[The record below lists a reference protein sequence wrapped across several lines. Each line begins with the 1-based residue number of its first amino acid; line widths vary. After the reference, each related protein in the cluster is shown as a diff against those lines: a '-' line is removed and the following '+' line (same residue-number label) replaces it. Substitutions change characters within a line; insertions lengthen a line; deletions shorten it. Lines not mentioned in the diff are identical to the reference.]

1 MVVMYIPI
9 GTTTLLRGLSDWRGC
24 YVVMYIPIGTTTLL
38 RGLSD
43 MRLKGDGCYV
53 HTHRNNDSVERSV

>member
-9 GTTTLLRGLSDWRGC
+9 GTTTLLRGLSDGC
-24 YVVMYIPIGTTTLL
+24 
-38 RGLSD
+38 
-43 MRLKGDGCYV
+43 CV

>member
-1 MVVMYIPI
+1 M
-9 GTTTLLRGLSDWRGC
+9 
-24 YVVMYIPIGTTTLL
+24 VVMYIPIGTTTLL

-43 MRLKGDGCYV
+43 MRLMVVMYIPIGTTTLLKGDGCYV